1 MIKFFRKIRRQLMEE
16 KKLGNYLLYAVGE
29 ILLVVIGILIALAI
43 NNGNE
48 NRITRAKEQVYL
60 SGLSEEF
67 QSSQLKLEEL
77 MRVNKKIYESA
88 EQIVGYIS
96 DQNSTPTEREF
107 STLLY
112 QSFAF
117 DISFNPNNALLR
129 EMINSGSLKDISNA
143 ELRKRLAN
151 WLSFLEDI
159 TKQEHEQ
166 NIQRERVIDLFRT
179 SEHSIRTIFDLTNSS
194 GNEPAPSAEKP
205 YISNLNL
212 LQSTEFENNL
222 LMFLITSQSTE
233 VSHYQPLLRELEVI
247 LELIGSEV
255 KD

>member
-1 MIKFFRKIRRQLMEE
+1 MIKFFRKIRRQLIEQ
-16 KKLGNYLLYAVGE
+16 KKLGNYLLYAIGE
-29 ILLVVIGILIALAI
+29 IFLVVIGILIALAI

-112 QSFAF
+112 NSIAF
-117 DISFNPNNALLR
+117 DIYFNPNNALLR

-159 TKQEHEQ
+159 TKQEHDQ

-179 SEHSIRTIFDLTNSS
+179 SENSIRTIFDLTNSS
-194 GNEPAPSAEKP
+194 GNEPIPPDKKH

-212 LQSTEFENNL
+212 LNSTEFENNMLIFL
-222 LMFLITSQSTE
+222 LTSQSTE
-233 VSHYQPLLRELEVI
+233 ASHYQPLLQELDVI
-247 LELIGSEV
+247 LELLLQEIEE
-255 KD
+255 